1 MDFGRMLTAI
11 VTPFD
16 ENGNLSLNRTTI
28 LLEHLIETGSDGV
41 VVCGT
46 TGESPTL
53 TDDEKLTLFDH
64 IVKVAAG
71 RIKVIVGTGGNNTR
85 QSVQFSQRAAKLG
98 VDAVMAVAP
107 FYNKPNQEGIYEH
120 YKAIAESVDVPV
132 VIYNIPGRSKV
143 NIEAGTIIRLSEIE
157 NIVAI
162 KEASGNLDQMA
173 AIISGTG
180 DDFHLYSGDDGLTLP
195 ILSIGGR
202 GVISVASHIIGPEMK
217 DMIGNFL
224 EGNNEKAASAHR
236 AMLPFM
242 RELFAAPSPSP
253 VKAMLNKLDIPVG
266 GVRLPMVKL
275 TGQEFAKLWQ
285 VYQTYRDK
293 SGTATKHLAK

>member
-28 LLEHLIETGSDGV
+28 LLERLIETGSDGV

-53 TDDEKLTLFDH
+53 TDEEKLTLFDH

-85 QSVQFSQRAAKLG
+85 QSARFSQRAAKLG

-132 VIYNIPGRSKV
+132 MIYNIPGRSKV

-180 DDFHLYSGDDGLTLP
+180 NDFHLYSGDDGLTLP
-195 ILSIGGR
+195 ILSIGGQ
-202 GVISVASHIIGPEMK
+202 GVISVASHIIGLEMK

-266 GVRLPMVKL
+266 GVRLPMVEL
-275 TGQEFAKLWQ
+275 TDQEFAKLWQ

-293 SGTATKHLAK
+293 SGTVTKHLAK